1 MKSTITNSLNMGNV
15 EDLIFFRF
23 EMVLSRLASSKA
35 CLAQHIRSFFVFL
48 NGTQISRISSN
59 YLS

>member
-35 CLAQHIRSFFVFL
+35 CLAQHIRSSFRF
-48 NGTQISRISSN
+48 SE
-59 YLS
+59 